1 MRHLKAPDLE
11 FLFVFVFAT
20 DRGASAYFGGAFF
33 LCPRCLICESKRLG
47 EFSARVKRLPLNS
60 SATICRVGKI
70 VNTMTNFCPASLTFF
85 VMTLRAS
92 HVRLLMLR
100 REACSDIFSSEAV
113 IYFFQICNPCLTFSA
128 AWAETEEQH
137 KISGYRIMGGVGGE
151 GGGGVQKGHSLSPP
165 PSHPSTI
172 TLLPP
177 FPLPPPCPSRQNPV
191 DAHDPHGCMPE
202 ANAADALFH
211 DPRQK
216 HEQLAQS
223 IAFLFCLWSFGM
235 GPDQQAVTLQLCS
248 MALTR

>member
-70 VNTMTNFCPASLTFF
+70 VNAMTNFCPASLTFF

-113 IYFFQICNPCLTFSA
+113 IFFFQICNPCLTFSA

-137 KISGYRIMGGVGGE
+137 KQWLPHCPRHGRRRGDA
-151 GGGGVQKGHSLSPP
+151 KGAPQATPAQLAF
-165 PSHPSTI
+165 
-172 TLLPP
+172 PP
-177 FPLPPPCPSRQNPV
+177 FPPSPALPLKVKSCR
-191 DAHDPHGCMPE
+191 
-202 ANAADALFH
+202 
-211 DPRQK
+211 
-216 HEQLAQS
+216 
-223 IAFLFCLWSFGM
+223 
-235 GPDQQAVTLQLCS
+235 CS
-248 MALTR
+248 